1 MKQTIYNI
9 NNLIKII
16 KDYSLNLH
24 KTTFRYGIDY
34 IKCEPYLKEKY
45 PEVFKE
51 LEEYFVP
58 RKVTFIYKSISNSIY
73 PISQMIEIGNKYELE
88 TMVGVPKA
96 TLIPLDE
103 NHPEYDSNITQIII
117 EDLQWVPLENL
128 SEIEINEYRNKL
140 KLLIN
145 VVNYDWL
152 NEPKLNNLLK
162 ILNIESNTDIFISNL
177 KTNKY
182 NDIITSVIDLTLEDR
197 LILADK
203 FNSEIRKDCLNTI
216 RDNHL
221 DLQLVE
227 IERHNWLDTLGVIP
241 NQILNIIYND
251 FKYEIY
257 I

>member
-1 MKQTIYNI
+1 M
-9 NNLIKII
+9 
-16 KDYSLNLH
+16 
-24 KTTFRYGIDY
+24 
-34 IKCEPYLKEKY
+34 E
-45 PEVFKE
+45 
-51 LEEYFVP
+51 
-58 RKVTFIYKSISNSIY
+58 
-73 PISQMIEIGNKYELE
+73 
-88 TMVGVPKA
+88 
-96 TLIPLDE
+96 
-103 NHPEYDSNITQIII
+103 
-117 EDLQWVPLENL
+117 
-128 SEIEINEYRNKL
+128 
-140 KLLIN
+140 
-145 VVNYDWL
+145 NYDWL

-216 RDNHL
+216 RDNYL

-227 IERHNWLDTLGVIP
+227 IERHHWLDTLGVIP
-241 NQILNIIYND
+241 RQILNIVYDD